1 MQACIQILHF
11 YYVTQFTHST
21 HKHTRAHTEI
31 DDIQYSLSTTIS
43 FKMQHRIEQI
53 NLIKT
58 NDKFL
63 KIVSWHSNH
72 KIGLFFLTLPKVISQ
87 LHVVNM
93 LVIQTRHTFSK
104 NILPRS
110 SGEKK
115 STQFLIN
122 AFPHTI
128 HSYSRE
134 CHKSCTASVPTLQRE
149 SSLTHEGGS

>member
-31 DDIQYSLSTTIS
+31 DAIQYSLSTTIS

-63 KIVSWHSNH
+63 KILFWHSDN
-72 KIGLFFLTLPKVISQ
+72 KIGLFF
-87 LHVVNM
+87 N
-93 LVIQTRHTFSK
+93 
-104 NILPRS
+104 
-110 SGEKK
+110 
-115 STQFLIN
+115 
-122 AFPHTI
+122 
-128 HSYSRE
+128 
-134 CHKSCTASVPTLQRE
+134 TA
-149 SSLTHEGGS
+149 